1 MPWRDA
7 QFWVVTAAA
16 VGVAVEGLRWMS
28 RALVPTRKTTKRAG
42 LTISAPRR
50 DSPGR

>member
-1 MPWRDA
+1 MPWGDW

-16 VGVAVEGLRWMS
+16 LGALAMIVRLV
-28 RALVPTRKTTKRAG
+28 RAPGSGRRRTG

-50 DSPGR
+50 DHRAG